1 MNIKKINSVKWDFM
15 HIQDKRAKADTLP
28 FWIADMDFPC
38 PPPLLEAIRGR
49 LVEMPLGYSMVD
61 EKYRSIVCSWMKKKF
76 SWTISPSSLFT
87 SAGVVRAL
95 KDLIL
100 CLTNPGDGVIIQQP
114 VYYPFAAIIRH
125 SKRTLVNNPLQ
136 HTNGHYTIDFVD
148 LRKKAKNPSTTM
160 MILCSPH
167 NPVGRVWTEDE
178 LRQVGEIC
186 QENSVQLIS
195 DEIHFDL
202 LRKNISHTPI
212 ATMFPEDD
220 TVITCT
226 APSKTFNT
234 AGLQISNI
242 IINNPLLQKKWR
254 LQTGGEEFTSP
265 LSITAVKAAYT
276 QCDDWLA
283 QLIDYLD
290 ANFLFMQDFLE
301 QNLPEIRFTI
311 PEGTY
316 LGWIDFSRYGLT
328 DQDLATV
335 LIERGNVLLE
345 GGTIFG
351 PEGTGFQRMNVSC
364 PRTTLEEDLQR
375 IAKAF
380 S

>member
-1 MNIKKINSVKWDFM
+1 MNSVKWDFM

-49 LVEMPLGYSMVD
+49 LEEMPLGYSMVD

-100 CLTNPGDGVIIQQP
+100 CLTKPGDGVIIQQP

-254 LQTGGEEFTSP
+254 LQTGGEEFPSP

-301 QNLPEIRFTI
+301 QNLPEISFTI

-328 DQDLATV
+328 DQELATV

-351 PEGTGFQRMNVSC
+351 PEGTGFQRMNVAC
-364 PRTTLEEDLQR
+364 PRKTLEEGLLR